1 MTVKKMTRKEKV
13 KQLKKNDQKKK
24 MIASRNKKSS
34 VALHPVTRPKIK
46 FGELTHDVP
55 AIAEESKKV
64 KESEVFAK

>member
-24 MIASRNKKSS
+24 IIASRNKKSS
-34 VALHPVTRPKIK
+34 VGLVARPKVK

-64 KESEVFAK
+64 KETEVFDK

>member
-24 MIASRNKKSS
+24 IISRSKKSS
-34 VALHPVTRPKIK
+34 VGLVARPKIK